1 MERKKKLHTFLTL
14 SKTTLHHMSSVYLL
28 THLADFLI
36 MLGHVW
42 IHITLPGVYLSLRGG
57 TTLEEKSRCIQVY
70 LLDTAQSLGWIVE
83 QDQQRGCWSVHA

>member
-1 MERKKKLHTFLTL
+1 
-14 SKTTLHHMSSVYLL
+14 MSSVCLL

-83 QDQQRGCWSVHA
+83 QDQQRGCWSVHT